1 MELDVEDFKN
11 RYQLTPKQLR
21 QTKMTAED
29 IEIAQNVLLTI
40 EDLFLENIADWS
52 LEESF
57 FLYDEKEDL
66 IYRFFNFSK
75 GMTKCFLVINSEPQI
90 ELISNDLDNHLL
102 LHISNILV
110 DFVIA
115 YIRSWNSTPKLKTVD
130 TITFNFQFPAN
141 NNIENWS
148 FIYIGFQF
156 FFHIKRPSQG
166 SLERV
171 YWCKHNILLLWPIL
185 DLQRHQ

>member
-11 RYQLTPKQLR
+11 RYQLTPKQLK

-75 GMTKCFLVINSEPQI
+75 GMTKNYLVINSEPQI
-90 ELISNDLDNHLL
+90 ELISNEMDNQLL

-115 YIRSWNSTPKLKTVD
+115 CVRS
-130 TITFNFQFPAN
+130 
-141 NNIENWS
+141 
-148 FIYIGFQF
+148 
-156 FFHIKRPSQG
+156 
-166 SLERV
+166 
-171 YWCKHNILLLWPIL
+171 
-185 DLQRHQ
+185 

>member
-11 RYQLTPKQLR
+11 RYQLTPEQLR

-29 IEIAQNVLLTI
+29 IEIAQKILLAI
-40 EDLFLENIADWS
+40 EDMFLENIADWS

-75 GMTKCFLVINSEPQI
+75 GMTKNFLVINSEPQI
-90 ELISNDLDNHLL
+90 ELISNELDNKLL
-102 LHISNILV
+102 LHISNILL

-115 YIRSWNSTPKLKTVD
+115 CVRS
-130 TITFNFQFPAN
+130 
-141 NNIENWS
+141 
-148 FIYIGFQF
+148 
-156 FFHIKRPSQG
+156 
-166 SLERV
+166 
-171 YWCKHNILLLWPIL
+171 
-185 DLQRHQ
+185 

>member
-1 MELDVEDFKN
+1 MDLDVEDFKN

-21 QTKMTAED
+21 MTKMTAED
-29 IEIAQNVLLTI
+29 IEIAQDILLAI
-40 EDLFLENIADWS
+40 EDLILENIADWS

-75 GMTKCFLVINSEPQI
+75 GMTKNFLVLNSEPQI
-90 ELISNDLDNHLL
+90 ELISNELDNKLL

-115 YIRSWNSTPKLKTVD
+115 CIRS
-130 TITFNFQFPAN
+130 
-141 NNIENWS
+141 
-148 FIYIGFQF
+148 
-156 FFHIKRPSQG
+156 
-166 SLERV
+166 
-171 YWCKHNILLLWPIL
+171 
-185 DLQRHQ
+185 

>member
-1 MELDVEDFKN
+1 MELDVEEFKN
-11 RYQLTPKQLR
+11 KYQLTPEQLR

-29 IEIAQNVLLTI
+29 IEIAQKILLAI

-57 FLYDEKEDL
+57 NLYDEDQDL

-75 GMTKCFLVINSEPQI
+75 GMLNCYLVINSEPQI
-90 ELISNDLDNHLL
+90 ELISNDMDNQLL

-115 YIRSWNSTPKLKTVD
+115 CVRS
-130 TITFNFQFPAN
+130 
-141 NNIENWS
+141 
-148 FIYIGFQF
+148 
-156 FFHIKRPSQG
+156 
-166 SLERV
+166 
-171 YWCKHNILLLWPIL
+171 
-185 DLQRHQ
+185 